1 MLKEKNVLELALTKL
16 YDNSTQSSLL
26 VVVRK
31 QNVYFRIQM
40 IDTVQ
45 EGDAPSGNVTAA
57 TNTAVTH
64 LSLYGQ

>member
-1 MLKEKNVLELALTKL
+1 MLKKNVLELALTKL
-16 YDNSTQSSLL
+16 YDDNTKSSLL

-45 EGDAPSGNVTAA
+45 EGNAPSGNVTAAA